1 MIQDHTNCPIKHFID
16 ESHNQPLLLR
26 ATNLWFQY
34 EYEEPVL
41 QSANLEIRKGLVTM
55 ILGRSGSGKTTL
67 LKILANIVE
76 PLKGKIDWL
85 APLIANNGFSREQ
98 AIAYIPQSLGLVRNM
113 SVIDNT
119 LAGALAYTP
128 TFFSVMKRFSSE
140 TLKNAQQILT
150 DLGIWDK
157 RSRKICNLSGGERQR
172 VAIARA
178 LMLRPKL
185 ILADEFVA
193 QLDPITTTEILVMM
207 RHLAQRGISFLV
219 TTHDID
225 LVKEYADRVIIM
237 KEGRILCDH
246 STDGLA
252 MEEVLDCLK

>member
-1 MIQDHTNCPIKHFID
+1 
-16 ESHNQPLLLR
+16 
-26 ATNLWFQY
+26 
-34 EYEEPVL
+34 
-41 QSANLEIRKGLVTM
+41 
-55 ILGRSGSGKTTL
+55 
-67 LKILANIVE
+67 
-76 PLKGKIDWL
+76 
-85 APLIANNGFSREQ
+85 
-98 AIAYIPQSLGLVRNM
+98 
-113 SVIDNT
+113 
-119 LAGALAYTP
+119 
-128 TFFSVMKRFSSE
+128 MKRFSSE

-219 TTHDID
+219 TTHDIE